1 MGKAVQHAHGRAFP
15 HERLL
20 FQGFAPRAADADL
33 SSPSASSIAVCLLGI
48 TAAAA
53 GGSKKRQRPNL
64 HVKTASRCMSPRQ
77 WEEETPPPPQK
88 LAKTNSPDN
97 NESSRSGN
105 MSRWCCLF
113 ITLLAKAAN

>member
-1 MGKAVQHAHGRAFP
+1 MGRAVQHAHGWALH
-15 HERLL
+15 HEWLL
-20 FQGFAPRAADADL
+20 FQGFASRAADADL
-33 SSPSASSIAVCLLGI
+33 SSPSASSIVVCLLGI

-64 HVKTASRCMSPRQ
+64 HVKLASRCMRPRQ
-77 WEEETPPPPQK
+77 WEEETSLPQK
-88 LAKTNSPDN
+88 LAKTNSSDN